1 MAIVSALVAVSLLA
15 GAIQDLKENQVS
27 DYTWIPA
34 IAGAALMVYYNMGNH
49 LFLAL
54 KLLMIGVILAVGY
67 FFGGGVADI
76 IGLAVTV
83 VDDDPFSPVG
93 TMIIFLVITTPYGV
107 FKKFIR
113 KEEKQTIPLKEFIK
127 RKNIYPVKLFV
138 EGKELKLPKTVDRDY
153 EMFDDLLKQGR
164 EAYVEAETG
173 IPAIVPMCIG
183 YIINM
188 MIFFYLGEPFFEK
201 LLGFFVR

>member
-1 MAIVSALVAVSLLA
+1 MAVVSALVAVSLLA
-15 GAIQDLKENQVS
+15 GAVQDIKENQVS

-34 IAGAALMVYYNMGNH
+34 ILGATLMIYFNMNNY

-54 KLLMIGVILAVGY
+54 KLFMTVTILIVGY

-76 IGLAVTV
+76 IGLAAAV

-93 TMIIFLVITTPYGV
+93 TMIIFLIVTTPYAV
-107 FKKFIR
+107 FKKLVR
-113 KEEKQTIPLKEFIK
+113 KERKQIMPLKEFVK

-138 EGKELKLPKTVDRDY
+138 DGKETKLPKTVDKAY
-153 EMFDDLLKQGR
+153 EVFEALLEQGK

-173 IPAIVPMCIG
+173 VPAIVPMCVG
-183 YIINM
+183 YVLNM
-188 MIFFYLGEPFFEK
+188 MIIFYLGEPWVMT
-201 LLGFFVR
+201 LLNSINR